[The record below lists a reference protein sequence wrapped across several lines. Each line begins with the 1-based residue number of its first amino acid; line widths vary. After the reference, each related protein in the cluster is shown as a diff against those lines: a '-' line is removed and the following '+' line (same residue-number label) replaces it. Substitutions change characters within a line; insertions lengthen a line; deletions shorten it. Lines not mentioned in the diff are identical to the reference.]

1 MTVTPKTARA
11 SGGVDVRQFVTRHGF
26 TVVLVG
32 LIVLYSVVAPT
43 FLSVTNFLGLLHAA
57 VPMMVIASG
66 LAIVIMTGKID
77 ISVGSVA
84 LLTTSVGTIL
94 MVRHGLDPITTLV
107 VLLAMGALVGVVNGV
122 LIVGLRISPLIVTLA
137 MMLIL
142 RGIALELTKAMTIGL
157 PEDIRRLG
165 NLSIGPVFVDILVAI
180 GIMILVQVILSR
192 TPFGRRVMAIGNDI
206 DTAARLGIRVNL
218 MTIATFVIS
227 SLLATVGGVLTL
239 IQVGSSSSSIGS
251 GLEFTAVSAVVIGGI
266 SLFGGEGSIIPGV
279 LRGVLILEIIRNGLN
294 HMGAD
299 PYAYRLVNG
308 AIIFIAMYA
317 DSLRQRMMVPARTMD
332 TADSGQAA
340 APPAATT

>member
-180 GIMILVQVILSR
+180 GIMILVQVMLSR

>member
-1 MTVTPKTARA
+1 MTASTKTSRSV
-11 SGGVDVRQFVTRHGF
+11 SGPQVRHFFSRHGF
-26 TVVLVG
+26 SVVLV
-32 LIVLYSVVAPT
+32 LIILLYAVLAPT
-43 FLSVTNFLGLLHAA
+43 FLTITNLLGLLHAA

-66 LAIVIMTGKID
+66 LAMVIMTGKID

-94 MVRHGLDPITTLV
+94 MVRYQMDPLTTLV
-107 VLLAMGALVGVVNGV
+107 ILLIMGVAVGALNGI

-142 RGIALELTKAMTIGL
+142 RGLALEMTKAMTIGL

-165 NLSIGPVFVDILVAI
+165 NLSIGPVFVGILIAI
-180 GIMILVQVILSR
+180 GIMILIQVILTR
-192 TPFGRRVMAIGNDI
+192 TPFGRQVVALGNDI
-206 DTAARLGIRVNL
+206 DTSARLGIRVNRV
-218 MTIATFVIS
+218 TILTFVIS

-239 IQVGSSSSSIGS
+239 LQVGSSSSSIGS

-266 SLFGGEGSIIPGV
+266 SLFGGEGSIIPGA

-294 HMGAD
+294 HLGAD

-308 AIIFIAMYA
+308 AIIFVAMYA
-317 DSLRQRMMVPARTMD
+317 DSLRQRTMVPARTMD
-332 TADSGQAA
+332 SSDSPVVAL
-340 APPAATT
+340 APPAKP

>member
-180 GIMILVQVILSR
+180 GIMILVQVMLSR

-251 GLEFTAVSAVVIGGI
+251 GLEFTAVSAVVIGGV